1 MIKRVLLLTFISIAS
16 FSTVFLS
23 ISSCN
28 NQNIKARD
36 SIKLIAQNVKDGQ
49 ILAQKYCSSCHLATA
64 PAFLDKETWLKHVLP
79 AMAPRLGI
87 AVYAG
92 DQYVNNPGK
101 KSTVTYDEWMKIV
114 DYYEKTAP
122 VKLSSAKPPVLLVK
136 DWAVFNL
143 KKPTAEAKYIA
154 TTTMVSVDSSNQ
166 QLYSGDA
173 TTNNV
178 NQWNAKLKPRIFTHL
193 PSPAVYVS
201 YPEKNKTIFTCIG
214 DLMAIDVAEGKVLAF
229 NKNTTAKLDTLAVNL
244 PRPVQSI
251 SADFNKDGLA
261 DYVVCGFGHNIGSL
275 YWLKQK
281 QDHKFEKLT
290 IRDVSGAIQAKTGD
304 YNNDG
309 WPDIMCLFAQAQEG
323 IWLFLNDQ
331 HGGFTTKNLMRFLPV
346 FGSNSFQIADFNQDG
361 KPDILYTCG
370 DNSDYSKI
378 LKPYHGMYIYL
389 NQGNFKFKQSYFYPI
404 DGCTK
409 AMAADFDNDGDL
421 DVATI
426 AFFSDFKNSPSKGF
440 IYFEQDK
447 PLHFIPHAVPV
458 NQYGRWIC
466 MDVNDWNHDN
476 KPDIVLGNFSMGF
489 NNINGF
495 KPDWNLK
502 LPLIVLQNISNKKL
516 ITN

>member
-1 MIKRVLLLTFISIAS
+1 MLKRVFLITVISIAS

-23 ISSCN
+23 VSSCN
-28 NQNIKARD
+28 NQSSKARD
-36 SIKLIAQNVKDGQ
+36 SVKMISQNVQNGQ
-49 ILAQKYCSSCHLATA
+49 ILAQKYCSSCHLYTA
-64 PAFLDKETWLKHVLP
+64 PSYLDKETWQKHVLP
-79 AMAPRLGI
+79 AMAPKLGI
-87 AVYAG
+87 AVYTD

-101 KSTVTYDEWMKIV
+101 RSTVTYDEWMKIV
-114 DYYEKTAP
+114 DYYQKTAP
-122 VKLSSAKPPVLLVK
+122 SKLPSVKPPVSAVK
-136 DWAVFNL
+136 DWAIFNL
-143 KKPTAEAKYIA
+143 KKPVTEPEFIS
-154 TTTMVSVDSSNQ
+154 TTTMVSVDTANQ

-178 NQWNAKLKPRIFTHL
+178 NQWNQKLKPTVFTNF
-193 PSPAVYVS
+193 PSPVVYAS
-201 YPEKNKTIFTCIG
+201 YPEKNKIVFTCIG
-214 DLMAIDVAEGKVLAF
+214 NMMAIDVAEGKVLAF
-229 NKNTTAKLDTLAVNL
+229 NKNTEKPDTLSTNL

-251 SADFNKDGLA
+251 SADFNKDGLS

-281 QDHKFEKLT
+281 QNHQFEKFI
-290 IRDVSGAIQAKTGD
+290 IRDVPGAIQAITGD
-304 YNNDG
+304 YNHDG
-309 WPDIMCLFAQAQEG
+309 WPDVMCLFAQAQEG
-323 IWLFLNDQ
+323 IWLFLNNQ

-346 FGSNSFQIADFNQDG
+346 FGSNSFQIADFNHDG
-361 KPDILYTCG
+361 NPDILYTCG

-389 NQGNFKFKQSYFYPI
+389 NQGNFQFKKSYFYPI

-426 AFFSDFKNSPSKGF
+426 AFFSDFKNNPSKGF
-440 IYFEQDK
+440 IYFEQEQ
-447 PLHFIPHAVPV
+447 PLHFIPHTVPV

-489 NNINGF
+489 NNIDGF
-495 KPDWNLK
+495 KPNWNLK
-502 LPLIVLQNISNKKL
+502 LPLIVLQNTSPKK
-516 ITN
+516 